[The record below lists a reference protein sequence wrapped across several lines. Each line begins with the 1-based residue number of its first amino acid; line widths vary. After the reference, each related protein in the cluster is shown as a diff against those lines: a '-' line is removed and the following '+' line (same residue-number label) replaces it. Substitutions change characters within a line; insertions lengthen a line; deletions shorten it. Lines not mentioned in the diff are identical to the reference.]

1 MRELDADIVVVGL
14 GALGSQ
20 ALWRL
25 AQRGHRVLGLDRFH
39 PGHVHGSSH
48 GHTRLFRVAC
58 REHPGLVPVAQRSL
72 QLWREL
78 EVSCGRPL
86 LDVTGGVM
94 IGPAD
99 SPLVTG
105 SLEAARRHDL
115 AVSTLGNA
123 DLRERFP
130 QHAELP
136 GDHIG
141 VWDPLAG
148 IVRPEAGT
156 RAAVD
161 AATGAGA
168 HVPDPVAVTA
178 VEPATGG
185 VLVRTGSGTL
195 AARQAV
201 LAAGP
206 WLGTFAPGLPLRP
219 IRTPMTWFAPADTGE
234 GTAFGLDRLTIFIRQ
249 LADGT
254 RMWGHGA
261 VDGLDAKI
269 GPSDDPA
276 YRETDP
282 DAVDRDISPTDHA
295 LVSDLVRRALPGLD
309 PRPSRITTCLVTRT
323 PDEQFVLGRPGG
335 DPRLVLAGGCSG
347 HAFKHAPGLGEAIA
361 QLISDERP
369 YTDLSFLDP
378 GRFR

>member
-14 GALGSQ
+14 GAVGSH
-20 ALWRL
+20 AVWRL
-25 AQRGHRVLGLDRFH
+25 ALRGKRVLGLDRYR

-78 EVSCGRPL
+78 EVSSGRPL

-94 IGPAD
+94 IGPPD

-105 SLEAARRHDL
+105 SLEAGRRHDL
-115 AVSTLGNA
+115 AVSTMDSA
-123 DLRERFP
+123 ELRERFP
-130 QHAELP
+130 QHAGLADE
-136 GDHIG
+136 DVG

-148 IVRPEAGT
+148 IVRPEAGV
-156 RAAVD
+156 RAAVG
-161 AATGAGA
+161 AATDAGA
-168 HVPDPVAVTA
+168 DVPGPATVTA
-178 VEPATGG
+178 VEPVGGG
-185 VLVRTGSGTL
+185 VLVHTGSGTV

-206 WLGTFAPGLPLRP
+206 WLGTLAPGLPLRP
-219 IRTPMTWFAPADTGE
+219 IRTPMTWFAARD
-234 GTAFGLDRLTIFIRQ
+234 GTDGAAFGLERLAIFIRQ

-261 VDGLDAKI
+261 VDGLDAKV

-282 DAVDRDISPTDHA
+282 DAVDRDISPADHA

-323 PDEQFVLGRPGG
+323 PDEQFLVGRPGG
-335 DPRLVLAGGCSG
+335 DPRLILAGGCSG

-361 QLISDERP
+361 QLACGEP
-369 YTDLSFLDP
+369 TYTDLAFVHPD
-378 GRFR
+378 RFA